1 MPSETELRGE
11 LRSWVLARSGNAE
24 RAKSAVLTDQTPLFG
39 ERWLR
44 SIHLPDLILTIERLT
59 GQFVDVDNL
68 APGDFK
74 NIDTVVGRWGRCV
87 PSRRAEA

>member
-11 LRSWVLARSGNAE
+11 LRSWILARSGNAE
-24 RAKSAVLTDQTPLFG
+24 RAKNTVLSDQTPLFT

-59 GQFVDVDNL
+59 GQPVDVENL
-68 APGDFK
+68 GPGDFK
-74 NIDTVVGRWGRCV
+74 DIETLVGRFGQPVTLRQSA
-87 PSRRAEA
+87 P

>member
-24 RAKSAVLTDQTPLFG
+24 RAKSAVLTDQTPLFT

-59 GQFVDVDNL
+59 GQLVDVESL

-74 NIDTVVGRWGRCV
+74 DIETLVGRFGQPV
-87 PSRRAEA
+87 TLRRSAP